1 MVQTLEYVPGWL
13 GVCKDLKVAHE
24 QGFVGLRLL
33 RGIVHLQ
40 LHLGHREL
48 LLLLGAPQVPQ
59 VPAEHVGL
67 HMAPQ
72 VSSLHIASQE
82 IQIQCYAG
90 GV

>member
-1 MVQTLEYVPGWL
+1 
-13 GVCKDLKVAHE
+13 
-24 QGFVGLRLL
+24 
-33 RGIVHLQ
+33 
-40 LHLGHREL
+40 
-48 LLLLGAPQVPQ
+48 